1 MVREVDE
8 TVYPA
13 EPTDERD
20 LTRADKGRLKGSGSG
35 GDVIALTNRR

>member
-13 EPTDERD
+13 EPTGERD
-20 LTRADKGRLKGSGSG
+20 LTCADNGRLKGLDRK